1 MSTSLSKKFLSFA
14 EDVADSLTGE
24 VDEGDKSSRVSK
36 SGVSPASIL
45 PGDVLFFSYTSKKFN
60 DGNHLV
66 MVIGNERGKYG
77 VFTHMNKTG
86 KDKGKA
92 KRYLSAIKL
101 NNVWSQT
108 AGMIIQLYNK
118 SMAERVEDAKYT
130 KKQGDKAK
138 KGLMSLVGR
147 KNYRTYILNNMTNT
161 FEVEKGEA

>member
-1 MSTSLSKKFLSFA
+1 
-14 EDVADSLTGE
+14 
-24 VDEGDKSSRVSK
+24 
-36 SGVSPASIL
+36 
-45 PGDVLFFSYTSKKFN
+45 
-60 DGNHLV
+60 
-66 MVIGNERGKYG
+66 MVIGNERGRYG

-118 SMAERVEDAKYT
+118 SMADRVEDAKYT
-130 KKQGDKAK
+130 KKQSNNSK